1 MPSNRISSLLNLSSM
16 SFSSNNS
23 NTVNNNP
30 GSPDQSMAAKEAKR
44 SPGQR
49 NFSRLVG
56 DSSHGGSF
64 SGSYPSSPS
73 VAATATVSPSTSQQQ
88 QHTPLSERGDFT
100 QSPLPIEEEVNG
112 QRSGPPSSRWGR
124 LNKPSSRPA
133 SRSNSPKPGPS
144 ADTANELSP
153 DISADGQRRRNGR
166 GWLRS
171 RSRSRSRSN
180 IKAGPTAWIVG
191 LEKRVEYNVT
201 PMLNADK
208 VRSIDHISVHVFS
221 HFWRMKSLDEIQVPE
236 LWNPEGDTFIYL
248 YPKNSGCKP
257 SFRIESSVYSSSAL
271 LTRLAHGSLYTNPA
285 NPVTRRRRKTTLEGE
300 GSTVRNVSQG
310 SPVLHGDSE
319 SSGSS
324 RGSRVL
330 SEVSEPSNQEIHLY
344 LPIDPEITSPQ
355 DANRPLRIV
364 ETFVKVRNLFAF
376 LLGQSL
382 VATVRASDTYSIFLG
397 ISEMLQMYDFSNLD
411 GSTYGEVANTSFEE
425 YVEELHMTDVRA
437 SAEKTVEAIV
447 IAEKMRSTLLY
458 NEAFVHAVGK
468 HDDIKKLGSSKFD
481 MISPLTRNRMERAT
495 MDLYMR
501 LKNVH
506 ARLNEFEFPDLF
518 SGVMNSR
525 TAEERK
531 IVRFDEWKSS
541 FMATRR
547 AVLAYYKKKYGS
559 WPPKASSKKNDLLTS
574 GLNRLVLIEL
584 YNDFSALYDVLV
596 DRNKLTTRSLDITVE
611 DDDPDDPD
619 EMITRAM
626 RRVLSEYDNSMP
638 PVQPPVPFDCPMLP
652 SHNSVRKPSIAVG
665 SAEDKKSLGK
675 KLKDE
680 KLQIALRA
688 SHNKDAL
695 PAQGTNGNGNGNGKS
710 SPTSFLQFFL
720 AFEHSAGR
728 NKTIDEL
735 SDLRSGQWLFMY
747 AVLQSLP
754 LLVVDAPALHY
765 TEGVEYFLCQP
776 SRHGTSW
783 ARGDDAGPRMHW
795 YGVTGSNGVVSMPA
809 DVVEY
814 GVEGIY
820 RRSHCWKVAEQWIE
834 ALHPPSADQES
845 QLKEPEPEPEP
856 EPESEPYFQP
866 DLQQQQQQQP
876 LWPGQTGFQP
886 VQYPPGPYSSVQ
898 PPQMQAAF
906 MHQQM
911 MTPPLT
917 TTNSMVYPHQQNM
930 QKALP
935 TPPAS
940 TSTTSMTYPPIQ
952 SYPHPSQYVYPQG
965 PPQPWLSSH
974 PSSPHFRVDSP
985 SQSPVTVPKMEV
997 EDTDPCSPELPIM
1010 HPGSPDQSQQPQQQ
1024 QQLQHFLSSSAASS
1038 PFPTASSTHFAQSP
1052 VALPAGQSPQLQPY
1066 QLSPNVNCN
1075 NYPGQ
1080 YAQASYPFPQRS
1092 PSPQVLV
1099 TPSVVSSN
1107 SRSDS
1112 PDSSTVSLT
1121 APGTAPYQRQHQHS
1135 NSLGVSSTSQ
1145 LYPSRSLGVNSGGV
1159 RSKRQSV
1166 MDRGLEA
1173 LPLPAGVM
1181 PAAATGGGGAVKP
1194 LRVITKNPSITFDAI
1209 IGDGE
1214 GKGNGEA
1221 SASLAKRPGTVR
1233 PTTGSNGQSGTTKLE
1248 KKKKGK

>member
-1 MPSNRISSLLNLSSM
+1 M
-16 SFSSNNS
+16 
-23 NTVNNNP
+23 
-30 GSPDQSMAAKEAKR
+30 
-44 SPGQR
+44 
-49 NFSRLVG
+49 
-56 DSSHGGSF
+56 
-64 SGSYPSSPS
+64 
-73 VAATATVSPSTSQQQ
+73 
-88 QHTPLSERGDFT
+88 
-100 QSPLPIEEEVNG
+100 
-112 QRSGPPSSRWGR
+112 
-124 LNKPSSRPA
+124 
-133 SRSNSPKPGPS
+133 
-144 ADTANELSP
+144 
-153 DISADGQRRRNGR
+153 
-166 GWLRS
+166 
-171 RSRSRSRSN
+171 
-180 IKAGPTAWIVG
+180 
-191 LEKRVEYNVT
+191 
-201 PMLNADK
+201 
-208 VRSIDHISVHVFS
+208 
-221 HFWRMKSLDEIQVPE
+221 
-236 LWNPEGDTFIYL
+236 
-248 YPKNSGCKP
+248 
-257 SFRIESSVYSSSAL
+257 
-271 LTRLAHGSLYTNPA
+271 TRLAHGSLYTNPA
-285 NPVTRRRRKTTLEGE
+285 NLTTRRRRKTTLEGE
-300 GSTVRNVSQG
+300 VSTVRNVSQD
-310 SPVLHGDSE
+310 SPALHGDSE

-330 SEVSEPSNQEIHLY
+330 SEASEPSNQEIHLY
-344 LPIDPEITSPQ
+344 LPIDPEITTPY
-355 DANRPLRIV
+355 DANQPPRIV
-364 ETFVKVRNLFAF
+364 ETLVKVRNLFAF

-382 VATVRASDTYSIFLG
+382 VATTRASDTYSIFLG
-397 ISEMLQMYDFSNLD
+397 VSEMLQMYDFSNLD

-425 YVEELHMTDVRA
+425 YVEELHMTDVRT
-437 SAEKTVEAIV
+437 SPEKTVEAIV

-481 MISPLTRNRMERAT
+481 LISPLTRNRMERAT

-574 GLNRLVLIEL
+574 GLNRLVLIDI

-611 DDDPDDPD
+611 EDDPNNPD

-626 RRVLSEYDNSMP
+626 RRVLNEYDNSMP
-638 PVQPPVPFDCPMLP
+638 PVQPPVPFDCPILP
-652 SHNSVRKPSIAVG
+652 SHDSVRKPSIAVG
-665 SAEDKKSLGK
+665 SAEDKKSRNK

-680 KLQIALRA
+680 KLHTALRA

-695 PAQGTNGNGNGNGKS
+695 PGASANGNGNGNGKS

-720 AFEHSAGR
+720 AFEHSTGR
-728 NKTIDEL
+728 NKTVDEL
-735 SDLRSGQWLFMY
+735 ADLRSGQWLFMY

-754 LLVVDAPALHY
+754 LLVVDAPGLHY

-820 RRSHCWKVAEQWIE
+820 RRSHCWKVAERWIE

-845 QLKEPEPEPEP
+845 HLEEPEPEPEP
-856 EPESEPYFQP
+856 VSEPSYQP
-866 DLQQQQQQQP
+866 ELQQQQQQQHP
-876 LWPGQTGFQP
+876 WLGQTAFQP
-886 VQYPPGPYSSVQ
+886 VQYPPARYSSLQ
-898 PPQMQAAF
+898 PQQMQAPF

-911 MTPPLT
+911 MTPPLMT
-917 TTNSMVYPHQQNM
+917 PDSMVYPQQQNM
-930 QKALP
+930 QQSMP
-935 TPPAS
+935 TPPVS

-952 SYPHPSQYVYPQG
+952 PYPHPSQYVYPQG

-974 PSSPHFRVDSP
+974 PSSPHLRVDSP
-985 SQSPVTVPKMEV
+985 SQSPVILPKMEV
-997 EDTDPCSPELPIM
+997 QDTEIYSPELPIM
-1010 HPGSPDQSQQPQQQ
+1010 HPGSPDQPLQQFPP
-1024 QQLQHFLSSSAASS
+1024 SPAASS
-1038 PFPTASSTHFAQSP
+1038 SFPTAPSMPYTQSP
-1052 VALPAGQSPQLQPY
+1052 IALPAGQSPQLHPH
-1066 QLSPNVNCN
+1066 QLPPNASYN
-1075 NYPGQ
+1075 NYLGQ

-1112 PDSSTVSLT
+1112 PDSSTVSVS
-1121 APGTAPYQRQHQHS
+1121 APVNAPYQRHHQHS
-1135 NSLGVSSTSQ
+1135 NSLGVSSPSQ
-1145 LYPSRSLGVNSGGV
+1145 LYPSRSLGVNSGGI

-1173 LPLPAGVM
+1173 LPLPTGVM
-1181 PAAATGGGGAVKP
+1181 PAGASGGSGAGKP

-1214 GKGNGEA
+1214 GKSGGDA
-1221 SASLAKRPGTVR
+1221 SAPSAKRPGMVGAV
-1233 PTTGSNGQSGTTKLE
+1233 TGSNGQSGSSKLE